1 MILGLLASVALSGHA
16 RGSSLP
22 LPNLTVAL
30 VHVSGAAAWVGGLV
44 VLVGVAIPAV
54 RGQEAPEK
62 AAILAPV
69 VVRFSDLALLSVILI
84 VASGTYSAWSAIREL
99 EALTGST
106 YGLVFLA
113 KLTAFA
119 PALVLGAI
127 NNQWTKPRLFKAART
142 RRAAGAPVRHIR
154 RLVALEIALVVAV
167 LALTALLVHLV
178 PPARLDGIS

>member
-1 MILGLLASVALSGHA
+1 M
-16 RGSSLP
+16 
-22 LPNLTVAL
+22 
-30 VHVSGAAAWVGGLV
+30 
-44 VLVGVAIPAV
+44 
-54 RGQEAPEK
+54 
-62 AAILAPV
+62 
-69 VVRFSDLALLSVILI
+69 
-84 VASGTYSAWSAIREL
+84 
-99 EALTGST
+99 
-106 YGLVFLA
+106 VFLA